1 MLGTYFW
8 MVFIN
13 TSFICDNS
21 FNNFF
26 LIVRASLNH
35 NLIYVY
41 SHVGGNNISEL
52 DHKCQNAAQSGSF
65 IEMLEG
71 WRRYMKALFFL
82 RKWILYSQHTLANC
96 FENETLNY
104 VVILMI

>member
-13 TSFICDNS
+13 TFFICDNS
-21 FNNFF
+21 FNNLF

-35 NLIYVY
+35 NWIYVY

-71 WRRYMKALFFL
+71 GRRYMKVLFFFFKKVDSL
-82 RKWILYSQHTLANC
+82 
-96 FENETLNY
+96 
-104 VVILMI
+104 